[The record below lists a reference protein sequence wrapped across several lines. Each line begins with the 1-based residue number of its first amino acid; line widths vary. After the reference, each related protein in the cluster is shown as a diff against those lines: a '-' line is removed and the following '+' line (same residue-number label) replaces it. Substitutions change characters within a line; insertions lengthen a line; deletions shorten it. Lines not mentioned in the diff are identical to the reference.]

1 MSATF
6 FAITSPAPWA
16 TTLDRLAA
24 AELPRTDWSS
34 LEPLGETGR
43 YRFAPPPTPG
53 RSSPQRQRTHCP
65 KGHPYDE
72 ANTYVTPRGWR
83 QCRTCNRAH
92 YRAYYN
98 RHYRATGPRRVAPPE
113 PPEPPPPPR
122 RAPREARP
130 PVAAPPPR
138 RVNEREGRPGA
149 VQCAVVRSTGAADDT
164 LARAKARIAA
174 RRERLKGVA

>member
-72 ANTYVTPRGWR
+72 ANTYVNR
-83 QCRTCNRAH
+83 QGNRECRACHRE
-92 YRAYYN
+92 
-98 RHYRATGPRRVAPPE
+98 RHRRRQRE
-113 PPEPPPPPR
+113 RR
-122 RAPREARP
+122 RAGH
-130 PVAAPPPR
+130 AATCSS
-138 RVNEREGRPGA
+138 G
-149 VQCAVVRSTGAADDT
+149 
-164 LARAKARIAA
+164 KARM
-174 RRERLKGVA
+174 

>member
-92 YRAYYN
+92 YRAYYH
-98 RHYRATGPRRVAPPE
+98 RHYRATGPRRVAPPQ
-113 PPEPPPPPR
+113 PPEPPPPP
-122 RAPREARP
+122 
-130 PVAAPPPR
+130 PPPDAR
-138 RVNEREGRPGA
+138 HGRPGLPWPHPPLA
-149 VQCAVVRSTGAADDT
+149 GCTNGKVA
-164 LARAKARIAA
+164 LARYSVRWCGAPGPPMTPWPAPKRAS
-174 RRERLKGVA
+174 RRGASG